1 MDLEQMTKIE
11 KFLVEFDNFF
21 TSLKEKTSYQAEIGV
36 PNGKGVAYSFDPV
49 GSYEPLI
56 CCTGE
61 LTATLVQPFLD
72 NQVKNFYAVFIITKY
87 AFTSAVEGDIY
98 TANCL
103 EIFIM
108 TK

>member
-72 NQVKNFYAVFIITKY
+72 NQ
-87 AFTSAVEGDIY
+87 
-98 TANCL
+98 
-103 EIFIM
+103 
-108 TK
+108 